1 MANRRKQFGYRTFG
15 GIKYRFSRDFD
26 TKSEARNF
34 ASVLRKRGKLARV
47 TRGQTLVSRSP
58 YYIVWTIGGK

>member
-34 ASVLRKRGKLARV
+34 ASV
-47 TRGQTLVSRSP
+47 
-58 YYIVWTIGGK
+58 